1 MPISRVVRALAAATL
16 VPAAIFSAPAPA
28 ALADGCPDVE
38 LVFAR
43 GTGEPPGLGR
53 VGDALFADLQGALGG
68 RSVGAYGV
76 NYPASFN
83 FLTAAD
89 GANDARNHIAWMADN
104 CPGTRIALGGFS
116 QGAAVVSMLAGV
128 SPVDARLGAWGQA
141 PPLDPVLADRVAAVA
156 VFGNPGVEQGRP
168 LTTTG
173 MFAGRAMDVCNPGD
187 PFCAGGRDVAAHRT
201 YELGPSPMNAAQF
214 IAGRV

>member
-1 MPISRVVRALAAATL
+1 MAVSRVLFGLAAAA
-16 VPAAIFSAPAPA
+16 VIPAAMFGVPAPA
-28 ALADGCPDVE
+28 AVADDCPDVE

-43 GTGEPPGLGR
+43 GTGEPPGMGR
-53 VGDALFADLQGALGG
+53 VGNAVYGDLQGALGG

-76 NYPASFN
+76 NYPASYN
-83 FLTAAD
+83 FLTASD
-89 GANDARNHIAWMADN
+89 GVDDARNHIAWMADN

-128 SPVDARLGAWGQA
+128 SPVDSLLGTLGQA
-141 PPLDPVLADRVAAVA
+141 PALDPNLAGRVAAVA
-156 VFGNPGVEQGRP
+156 VFGNPGAEQGRP

-173 MFAGRAMDVCNPGD
+173 LFAGRALDVCNRGD
-187 PFCAGGRDVAAHRT
+187 PICAGGDDVAAHRS
-201 YELGPSPMNAAQF
+201 YDLGPAPMNAAQF